1 MATSAK
7 NQNQKD
13 VKEMFDLLNTKKI
26 STKKYQGMLDQIS
39 AYAKQNGEEKFFKA
53 ILKEDIENSFK

>member
-13 VKEMFDLLNTKKI
+13 VKEMFDLLNTKNI
-26 STKKYQGMLDQIS
+26 STKKYQSMLSQIS
-39 AYAKQNGEEKFFKA
+39 TYAKQNGEEKFFKA